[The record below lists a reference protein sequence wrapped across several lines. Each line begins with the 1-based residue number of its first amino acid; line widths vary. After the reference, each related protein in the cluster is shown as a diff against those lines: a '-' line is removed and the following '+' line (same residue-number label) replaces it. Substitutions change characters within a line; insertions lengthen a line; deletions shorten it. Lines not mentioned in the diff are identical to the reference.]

1 MGIRDDSDTRTD
13 LDGAFS
19 RALHAIQRGGAGELA
34 AAGFGMQV
42 EAWDKIG
49 YIMTTE
55 DIDLMVLVIRI
66 LMGVQ
71 GVALLAYFAGDQV
84 VDMFADEDGDG
95 IPNAFDRDYKGKNK
109 KQPMRPVYQQNA
121 PAPQQQAQPQA
132 QHTLAEL
139 SDKSGMT
146 AGQMRAKFVDY
157 DQFAAFASGQ
167 FDYISGK
174 NMRRLFNEVNPTKP
188 SSK

>member
-1 MGIRDDSDTRTD
+1 MMDRMKKNKNMKQWIALLLKIALGAVVIVFLASESLIFFGFVFPADKWYLSYTGLGLTMGTALVYMYLLLNDADTPFKRVI
-13 LDGAFS
+13 
-19 RALHAIQRGGAGELA
+19 ALFMMGVGVAGELA

-109 KQPMRPVYQQNA
+109 N
-121 PAPQQQAQPQA
+121 
-132 QHTLAEL
+132 
-139 SDKSGMT
+139 
-146 AGQMRAKFVDY
+146 
-157 DQFAAFASGQ
+157 
-167 FDYISGK
+167 K
-174 NMRRLFNEVNPTKP
+174 N
-188 SSK
+188 

>member
-1 MGIRDDSDTRTD
+1 LI
-13 LDGAFS
+13 
-19 RALHAIQRGGAGELA
+19 
-34 AAGFGMQV
+34 
-42 EAWDKIG
+42 
-49 YIMTTE
+49 
-55 DIDLMVLVIRI
+55 
-66 LMGVQ
+66 
-71 GVALLAYFAGDQV
+71 AYVAGDQLIEA
-84 VDMFADEDGDG
+84 FSDEDGDG

-121 PAPQQQAQPQA
+121 TAPQQQAQ
-132 QHTLAEL
+132 HTLVEL

-174 NMRRLFNEVNPTKP
+174 NMRRLFNEVNPTSRQSQK
-188 SSK
+188 

>member
-1 MGIRDDSDTRTD
+1 LI
-13 LDGAFS
+13 
-19 RALHAIQRGGAGELA
+19 
-34 AAGFGMQV
+34 
-42 EAWDKIG
+42 
-49 YIMTTE
+49 
-55 DIDLMVLVIRI
+55 
-66 LMGVQ
+66 
-71 GVALLAYFAGDQV
+71 AYVAGDQLIEA
-84 VDMFADEDGDG
+84 FSDEDGDG

-109 KQPMRPVYQQNA
+109 NKNKPMRPVYQQNA
-121 PAPQQQAQPQA
+121 PAPQQQA

-146 AGQMRAKFVDY
+146 AGQMRANFVDY

-174 NMRRLFNEVNPTKP
+174 NMHRLFNEVNPTKP